1 MSINDYIWYEKYRPK
16 TMNEIVLEESVK
28 ESFDKYVEEQSI
40 PHLLLHGCPGS
51 GKTTIASIL
60 LNEIPNKSLTLNAS
74 SKDRGV
80 DTVKTTIADFV
91 KSKAIGGKLKIVFL
105 DEADGLTN
113 DAQFALKN
121 LMETYSSTCRF
132 ILTANVVGK
141 VIAPIQSRCTQFQF
155 GQYPIGQM
163 LSNLINILKEENI
176 EFDRRKVSAMVNRLY
191 PDFRSIV
198 NAAQQSSISG
208 VFKMSAGSAGSV
220 KLSELVDNLLHGKLR
235 EIRESITGVQ
245 DYTFIYRYL
254 FDNFI
259 IKEVD
264 EDLRGDV
271 AIAIAQHLANDAM
284 VADKEINFCSCLI
297 TIMNILEIKPK
308 F

>member
-1 MSINDYIWYEKYRPK
+1 M
-16 TMNEIVLEESVK
+16 
-28 ESFDKYVEEQSI
+28 
-40 PHLLLHGCPGS
+40 
-51 GKTTIASIL
+51 
-60 LNEIPNKSLTLNAS
+60 TLNAS

-235 EIRESITGVQ
+235 EIRESVTGVQ
-245 DYTFIYRYL
+245 EYTFIYRYL